1 MPHAGGLAEL
11 SWSSPLLP
19 RCRRGPPEKGRIIAA
34 TCAASFV
41 FSCGNFWIFL
51 ATEAGASVASFT
63 FGRQHSLLF
72 QGAISGRQAVL
83 KG

>member
-1 MPHAGGLAEL
+1 MPHAGALAGL

-41 FSCGNFWIFL
+41 FSCGN
-51 ATEAGASVASFT
+51 S
-63 FGRQHSLLF
+63 
-72 QGAISGRQAVL
+72 
-83 KG
+83 